1 MSGQSSTADV
11 IVIGAGTVGAAI
23 AYGLARKGLRVTM
36 LDGADA
42 DFRAARANFGLV
54 WVQGKGQGKHQPM
67 PAYQALS
74 RQSSDLWPS
83 FQAELEGLTGHAL
96 HYERNGGLTFCLG
109 EAEFATRRASLQR
122 LHNAL
127 GGEADWEMMERPAV
141 EKLLPRIRLG
151 ADVTGASFGRRDGH
165 VNPLRLLAALHEA
178 LLRLGGALHAGHP
191 VREIAGGADGFVVA
205 TDAAR
210 YAAARL
216 VIAAGLGSAEL
227 ARQVDLA
234 IPLRPQRGQILVTER
249 FAPALPLPA
258 SGVRQTHEGTMM
270 IGATQEE
277 VGFDTSTTVAAAA
290 QLSARA
296 ARIIPALRSAQIV
309 RHWAGL
315 RVMTP
320 DSYPIY
326 AGSPSCPGAFV
337 AICHSGVTLAA
348 LHATVV
354 ADAIAAGSLPAS
366 LAMFH
371 QGRFDVPQAA

>member
-1 MSGQSSTADV
+1 MRGPRLTADV

-23 AYGLARKGLRVTM
+23 AYGLARKGLRVTV
-36 LDGADA
+36 LDGADT

-54 WVQGKGQGKHQPM
+54 WVQGKGQGKQQPM

-83 FQAELEGLTGHAL
+83 FNAELTDLVGHDL
-96 HYERNGGLTFCLG
+96 GYERNGGLAFCLG
-109 EAEFATRRASLQR
+109 EAELETRRAALQR

-127 GGEADWEMMERPAV
+127 GGDADWEMIDRAAL

-151 ADVTGASFGRRDGH
+151 ADVTGASFGRSDGH

-178 LLRLGGALHAGHP
+178 LLRRGGALHSDHT
-191 VREIAGGADGFVVA
+191 VRKITGGPDGVLVE
-205 TDAAR
+205 TDSGR
-210 YAAARL
+210 HAAARL

-249 FAPALPLPA
+249 FTPFLPLPA
-258 SGVRQTHEGTMM
+258 SGVRQTREGTVM

-290 QLSARA
+290 KLGARALRIMPALASAR
-296 ARIIPALRSAQIV
+296 IV

-326 AGSPSCPGAFV
+326 AQSPSCPGAFV
-337 AICHSGVTLAA
+337 TICHSGVTLAA
-348 LHATVV
+348 LHASVV
-354 ADAIAAGSLPAS
+354 ADAVAAGSLPGS
-366 LAMFH
+366 LAVFH

>member
-1 MSGQSSTADV
+1 M

-23 AYGLARKGLRVTM
+23 AYGLARKGLRVTV
-36 LDGADA
+36 LDGPDT

-54 WVQGKGQGKHQPM
+54 WVQGKGQGKQQPM

-74 RQSSDLWPS
+74 RRSSDLWPG
-83 FQAELEGLTGHAL
+83 FNAELTDLVGHDL
-96 HYERNGGLTFCLG
+96 GYERNGGLAFCLG
-109 EAEFATRRASLQR
+109 EAELATRRAALQR

-127 GGEADWEMMERPAV
+127 GGDADWEMLDRPAL

-151 ADVTGASFGRRDGH
+151 PDVTGASFGRSDGH

-178 LLRLGGALHAGHP
+178 LLRLGGALHAGHA
-191 VREIAGGADGFVVA
+191 VRKITGGSGGVRVE
-205 TDAAR
+205 TDAGCH
-210 YAAARL
+210 AAARL

-227 ARQVDLA
+227 ARQVDLT

-249 FAPALPLPA
+249 FAPFLPLPA
-258 SGVRQTHEGTMM
+258 SGVRQTREGTVM

-290 QLSARA
+290 KLSARA
-296 ARIIPALRSAQIV
+296 LRIVPALKSARIV

-320 DSYPIY
+320 DSYPVY
-326 AGSPSCPGAFV
+326 AQSTTRPGAFV
-337 AICHSGVTLAA
+337 ALCHSGVTLAA
-348 LHATVV
+348 LHATVI
-354 ADAIAAGSLPAS
+354 ADAVAAGSLPAS